1 VPGDGFSPSL
11 AERRCRH
18 MLTTLKITRIW
29 IEQIEKI
36 EAEDFNA
43 HEEFE
48 FAQRS
53 LTIWTTEGEKY
64 ELILQADTPDRL
76 EFKKPP
82 DWLTPQLYKGRG
94 EEK

>member
-1 VPGDGFSPSL
+1 
-11 AERRCRH
+11 
-18 MLTTLKITRIW
+18 MLTTVKITRIW

-43 HEEFE
+43 YEAFAY
-48 FAQRS
+48 AQRS

-76 EFKKPP
+76 EFQKPAE
-82 DWLTPQLYKGRG
+82 WLTPQLYKGRG